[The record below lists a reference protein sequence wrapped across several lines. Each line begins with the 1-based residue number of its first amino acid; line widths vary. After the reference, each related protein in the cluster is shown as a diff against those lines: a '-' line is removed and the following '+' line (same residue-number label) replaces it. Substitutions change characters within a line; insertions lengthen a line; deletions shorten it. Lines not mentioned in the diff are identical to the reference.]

1 MFHTA
6 IVPNYYLLNNTS
18 YPMQFPSISSFCL
31 KKKTIFFLI
40 RNLLLQPKYYF
51 VCKSYT
57 KNFLVVS
64 PPNCVFLLEFFLHY
78 TLFFTAHDDF
88 YNYFFSEIVLC
99 ICFNWMN
106 FRVYTYYKICYQ
118 QRAILNFIVAPSLVV
133 YILL

>member
-1 MFHTA
+1 
-6 IVPNYYLLNNTS
+6 
-18 YPMQFPSISSFCL
+18 MQFPSIGPFCL
-31 KKKTIFFLI
+31 KKKLFFSDQKFI
-40 RNLLLQPKYYF
+40 ATAYYF

-99 ICFNWMN
+99 ICFN
-106 FRVYTYYKICYQ
+106 
-118 QRAILNFIVAPSLVV
+118 
-133 YILL
+133 